1 MDEKEIIR
9 KCIKG
14 DRASQK
20 ELYDT
25 YAPMFLGICYRYF
38 PNYDIANDILQDS
51 FVKIFQNLKCCK
63 GEGSFEGWM
72 RRICVN
78 TALSELRKNKH
89 SVPLEDENFGRLQA
103 YTPGDEKD
111 IIDLITTLPNGY
123 REIFNLHV
131 IEGYSL
137 KEIAGLLDLSEV
149 NVRVKYHRA
158 RKKMQVILEK
168 YFMEVS

>member
-20 ELYDT
+20 KLYEF
-25 YAPMFLGICYRYF
+25 YAPTFLGICYRYF

-51 FVKIFQNLKCCK
+51 FVKIFKSLKSFK
-63 GEGSFEGWM
+63 GDGSFEGWM
-72 RRICVN
+72 KRICVN
-78 TALSELRKNKH
+78 TALSELRK
-89 SVPLEDENFGRLQA
+89 SRYAMSLEDEDFGRLQS
-103 YTPGDEKD
+103 YTPGDEND
-111 IIDLITTLPNGY
+111 IIDLIATLPNGY

-137 KEIAGLLDLSEV
+137 KEVAGMMDLTEG